1 MKRIL
6 TALSLV
12 LLLSPACFADE
23 GMWMLPL
30 LQKMNSK
37 QMGSLGCKVSANQI
51 YNVSNPSLT
60 DAVVHF
66 GSGCTGEIISA
77 EGLLITNHH
86 CGYSSIQ
93 KLSTPEHNYLEEGF
107 WAMTRKEEIPVP
119 GLTVT
124 FLENMTDVTDV
135 VTKVGAKAYKKSKR
149 NNPAEAAERA
159 MSEYRQTLIDN
170 AKADNPGC
178 EASVVE
184 FYNGNT
190 LYLIVSKV
198 YKDVRFVGAPPVSIG
213 KFGGETDNWMW
224 PRHTGDFSMFR
235 VYAGKDNQPADFAP
249 DNVPYTPK
257 TFLKVSTKGY
267 KEGSY
272 GMIIGYPGRTQRYMT
287 AVQLQD
293 MLETNDIRIEARTI
307 RQNLMQ
313 EAMRADDRVN
323 LQYAS
328 KYASSSNGWKKWRGM
343 KQSFAKL
350 GIIEREKKK
359 EADFIAWEQMNKK
372 TKDKYDGALEKIN
385 EATEMMA
392 PSKRA
397 MALLYETLLNIE
409 LVGLSNAK
417 NSSVYRDY
425 DLTLDRKIAYAL
437 TKYYVENVLPSDV
450 IEIPGW
456 TISQDTYDDYLN
468 MLYTESVFTSAEK
481 YEAAVA
487 SGADLSK
494 DPASILR
501 KAIVARYKSLQNST
515 RDVQRNMQ
523 EASRAYSAGLMEW
536 HKKDPSYPDA
546 NSTMRLTYGTIKG
559 YSPKDA
565 VIYKYYS
572 TIKGIL
578 EKEDPDSYEFRI
590 PDKLKVVAQNR
601 DYDAYANADGE
612 LPVCFLLNCDIT
624 GGNSGSPVLDAS
636 GNLIGLAFDGN
647 WEAMSSDVMF
657 EPELQ
662 RCICVDIRYVL
673 AVIDKIGGAS
683 FLLKEMV
690 FAGK

>member
-1 MKRIL
+1 VKRFL
-6 TALSLV
+6 TVISFIA
-12 LLLSPACFADE
+12 LLSPVCLADE

-37 QMGSLGCKVSANQI
+37 QMSSLGCKVSANQI

-66 GSGCTGEIISA
+66 GNGCTGEIISA

-93 KLSTPEHNYLEEGF
+93 KLSTPEHNYLEEGY
-107 WAMTRKEEIPVP
+107 WAMQRKEEIPVP

-149 NNPAEAAERA
+149 NNPAEAAEKA
-159 MSEYRQTLIDN
+159 MDEYRQTLIEN

-198 YKDVRFVGAPPVSIG
+198 YRDVRFVGAPPVSIG

-235 VYAGKDNQPADFAP
+235 VYAGKDNQPAEFSA
-249 DNVPYTPK
+249 DNVPYVPK
-257 TFLKVSTKGY
+257 QFLKISTKGY
-267 KEGSY
+267 REGSY

-287 AVQLQD
+287 AVQLED

-307 RQNLMQ
+307 RQNIMQ
-313 EAMRADDRVN
+313 EAMRADQKTN

-328 KYASSSNGWKKWRGM
+328 KYASSSNGWKKWQGM

-350 GIIEREKKK
+350 DIIEREKKK
-359 EADFIAWEQMNKK
+359 EAAFVEWERMNKK
-372 TKDKYDGALEKIN
+372 TKEKYDGALEKIN
-385 EATEMMA
+385 EATQMIS

-397 MALLYETLLNIE
+397 MTLLYETLLNIE

-417 NSSVYRDY
+417 NAAAYRDY
-425 DLTLDRKIAYAL
+425 DCSLDRRIAFAL
-437 TKYYVENVLPSDV
+437 MRYYVENALPSDIV
-450 IEIPGW
+450 EIPGW
-456 TISQDTYDDYLN
+456 ALGQDNYDDYLN
-468 MLYTESVFTSAEK
+468 MLYSESVFTSAER

-494 DPASILR
+494 DPATVLR
-501 KAIVARYKSLQNST
+501 NAIISRYKALQNST
-515 RDVQRNMQ
+515 RDIQRNMQ
-523 EASRAYSAGLMEW
+523 EAAKAYSAGLQEW
-536 HKKDPSYPDA
+536 HKKEPSYPDA
-546 NSTMRLTYGTIKG
+546 NSTMRLTFGTIKG

-578 EKEDPDSYEFRI
+578 EKEDPESYEFRV
-590 PDKLKVVAQNR
+590 PDKLKVMAVNK
-601 DYDAYANADGE
+601 DYDAYVNAEGE

-624 GGNSGSPVLDAS
+624 GGNSGSPVMDAY

-683 FLLKEMV
+683 YLLKEMV